1 MTSARPEMEGVFSKC
16 LEALQKIR
24 RHEGDPAH
32 FWPLYLDALREAC
45 GSPAAVVAARGVK
58 AGSLWQPVAFSPDS
72 VRSSAFAPTMMGA
85 LDGAADACAKEGAAI
100 VGDGRP
106 GFLAAL
112 LNAGDDS
119 RTCVALFHRDGSDEA
134 RSRDALDLLRLMN
147 DVPADYRLRR
157 STQEAIVRQ
166 GHFAGVLE
174 LMVRMNDQEKFL
186 SAAMTFCN
194 ELASRHRCERVSLGW
209 LKEGYVRLQA
219 MSHVDDFDKKM
230 DVVQGLERAMEESLD
245 QDAEIL
251 FPAAVGNKNVS
262 REHEAFARS
271 QEVAH
276 MISFPLRVNG
286 EPVAVCSCERQ
297 SAAFAETELRLLR
310 LCCDQAVRR
319 LDDLKRRDRWIGARL
334 ASDLKVK
341 LEKLVGFE
349 HTWAKGLGILGFFL
363 MAFLCFVPFT
373 YRLESPVILKADDL
387 SYLTAPFD
395 GYIETVAVRPG
406 EEVKPGQELLRLDQ
420 SDLLLQE
427 AGLVAEKNR
436 YARESEKARA
446 ANALA
451 DMRISSA
458 LADQS
463 SAQLDLVRYRLG
475 QAVVRSPYAGVIV
488 EGDQIE
494 RVGSPVKQGDVLF
507 RVGRTDRYY
516 AELEVRESEVHH
528 VKLGMKGDVAMASRP
543 QKKFKIQIFRIQP
556 AAVAKKN
563 GNVYLAHGHFL
574 DGGPSWGRPGMT
586 GVSKLNAGK
595 HTLLWIFTHR
605 TMDFLRLKL
614 WW

>member
-1 MTSARPEMEGVFSKC
+1 MDGVLSKC

-32 FWPLYLDALREAC
+32 FWPLYLDALRDAC
-45 GSPAAVVAARGVK
+45 ASGAAVVAARGVK
-58 AGSLWQPVAFSPDS
+58 AGSLWQPVAFSPAAT
-72 VRSSAFAPTMMGA
+72 RTSAFAQTLMGA
-85 LDGAADACAKEGAAI
+85 LDAGADACAKDGAALI
-100 VGDGRP
+100 GGGAIP
-106 GFLAAL
+106 KFLAVMLAT
-112 LNAGDDS
+112 GDEG
-119 RTCVALFHRDGSDEA
+119 RTCVALFHRDGAD
-134 RSRDALDLLRLMN
+134 DAGSGETLDLLRLLN

-157 STQEAIVRQ
+157 SAHEAIVRQ
-166 GHFAGVLE
+166 GHFSSVLE
-174 LMVRMNDQEKFL
+174 LMVRMNAQEKFL

-194 ELASRHRCERVSLGW
+194 ELAARHRCERVSLGW

-230 DVVQGLERAMEESLD
+230 DVVQALERTLEEALD

-251 FPAAVGNKNVS
+251 FPPAEGNKSVS

-276 MISFPLRVNG
+276 MVSFPLRVNG

-297 SAAFAETELRLLR
+297 SAVFTETELRLLR
-310 LCCDQAVRR
+310 LSCDQAARR
-319 LDDLKRRDRWIGARL
+319 LDDLKRHDRWFGARL
-334 ASDLKVK
+334 AADLRKK

-349 HTWAKGLGILGFFL
+349 HTWAKGLAILGSFL
-363 MAFLCFVPFT
+363 LAVICFVPIT
-373 YRLESPVILKADDL
+373 YRLESPIILKADDL
-387 SYLTAPFD
+387 SYLTSPFD
-395 GYIETVAVRPG
+395 GYIEAVSIRPG

-436 YARESEKARA
+436 YTRESEKARA

-451 DMRISSA
+451 DMRISAA

-463 SAQLDLVRYRLG
+463 AAQLDLVRYRLG
-475 QAVVRSPYAGVIV
+475 QAVIRSPFAGVIV
-488 EGDQIE
+488 EGDQVE

-507 RVGRTDRYY
+507 RVGRTDKYY
-516 AELEVRESEVHH
+516 AELEVRESEIHH
-528 VKLGMKGDVAMASRP
+528 VALGMKGDLALASRP
-543 QKKFKIQIFRIQP
+543 QKKFKIQVFRIQP

-563 GNVYLAHGHFL
+563 GNVYLVHANFL
-574 DGGPSWGRPGMT
+574 KDIPSWGRPGMT

-595 HTLLWIFTHR
+595 KTLLWIFTHR